1 MSYVSAT
8 EIYRQTDTDP
18 DTDILLPITSNLEG
32 LYEGSFII
40 DCSLAFFIS
49 THLQSE
55 GDNKLST
62 IYDSSDWAKVKDVYS
77 SLNPIDVLDVE
88 MLEYGLLKCSEYG
101 YLEVTYYDN
110 IRYFRLKE
118 KCNDLE
124 LYTYE
129 E

>member
-8 EIYRQTDTDP
+8 EIYKQTDTDP
-18 DTDILLPITSNLEG
+18 NTDILLPNTSKLEG

-40 DCSLAFFIS
+40 DCSLAFFMN
-49 THLQSE
+49 THLQTES
-55 GDNKLST
+55 DNKLNT
-62 IYDSSDWAKVKDVYS
+62 IYDSSDWARVKDVYS
-77 SLNPIDVLDVE
+77 TLNQIDILDLE
-88 MLEYGLLKCSEYG
+88 MLEYGLLKGSEYG

-118 KCNDLE
+118 KCNNLE